1 MRGNRR
7 ADTKP
12 ELSLRSALHRRGLR
26 FRVHLPVIVGGLRV
40 VPDVFFPKARMAVF
54 VDGCL
59 WHRCPEHGTTP
70 RSNAEYWSAKLA
82 RNVDRDR
89 RVDEGLRMGGF
100 TVIRVWEHEIK
111 GNPQAVAEVI
121 AELISLS
128 VRVDG
133 ELPDRRSC

>member
-1 MRGNRR
+1 
-7 ADTKP
+7 
-12 ELSLRSALHRRGLR
+12 
-26 FRVHLPVIVGGLRV
+26 
-40 VPDVFFPKARMAVF
+40 
-54 VDGCL
+54 
-59 WHRCPEHGTTP
+59 
-70 RSNAEYWSAKLA
+70 
-82 RNVDRDR
+82 
-89 RVDEGLRMGGF
+89 MGGF